1 MAWYTSPDNCI
12 NRPPMPQA
20 WKDRIVSGIPEAS
33 RVIAEALVS
42 DLQRLQRPVFL
53 ALDGYKGT
61 RLGLYLSGVTERVRA
76 AGADVIAI
84 NVNTVFRSKAELD
97 ELSRPFERPEDPAF
111 GRVFEGN
118 IEDLIDPVKV
128 RETAAHWEE
137 LKSQRGKRAVV
148 ICHGTGAALAPWEHL
163 FDRVAYAD
171 VTREQIIIRS
181 ERGEILPVG
190 EDTPAGL
197 AFKRAYYFEYPLLNR
212 HKKRLLRRM
221 DWFIDDT
228 SEHDPKLVPAD
239 VYHALISEMG
249 GRPVCFKVF
258 YMPGM
263 FGGDEFPKRF
273 NVPGL
278 PNNSW
283 DYEVS
288 VGDNHLLV
296 DVGTSSVGGASSAGT
311 APGSGAPR
319 ILELPFY
326 NLIYEQPLRL
336 LGSYSTATYPDHF
349 PIALYMQDG
358 WFPDP
363 KKPDF
368 RRTHMP
374 HHMHPDTAYSKE
386 HFNEPLGRYETY
398 YIVRADPGAC
408 TMHGFKDDADI
419 DEYVREV
426 RASAANQTEFD
437 WRKYIYEHPSRT
449 GELHQIPPGT
459 VHGTGG
465 RQVILEIDTNPSRE
479 STEYSFFIYDFCR
492 PCWNYVKN
500 DMTGKPLR
508 LHVDHG
514 LAIMRRNRRQK
525 FMAEKIRPA
534 PVCIREGKGWREM
547 SFPMYYNM
555 PYQVNRFEFEVSV
568 DDDTTIPSDG
578 RQVDS
583 FHCLSLTRGTK
594 ARVYSRRDPGNDF
607 VLEDCDTVVL
617 PASFGPYTIENQG
630 EGPCEVVKTTL
641 ITEDRSHIDK
651 AREEKDWGPG

>member
-12 NRPPMPQA
+12 NRPPL
-20 WKDRIVSGIPEAS
+20 PEAW
-33 RVIAEALVS
+33 RQRILNGLPRICRLIS
-42 DLQRLQRPVFL
+42 DTLLRDLPRLNRPCFL

-61 RLGLYLSGVTERVRA
+61 KLGPYVDGLKDLLK
-76 AGADVIAI
+76 AGGAEVALF
-84 NVNTVFRSKAELD
+84 NVNSVFRPQAEIA
-97 ELSRPFERPEDPAF
+97 EMARPYERPEDPAF
-111 GRVFEGN
+111 GWLFAGD
-118 IEDLIDPVKV
+118 IEELTDLARV
-128 RETAAHWEE
+128 RETLARWDA
-137 LKSQRGKRAVV
+137 LRSQMGQHTVV
-148 ICHGTGAALAPWEHL
+148 ICHGTGAALGPWRHR
-163 FDRVAYAD
+163 FDRVAYVD

-181 ERGEILPVG
+181 ERNEILPVG
-190 EDTPAGL
+190 GDTSVGFP
-197 AFKRAYYFEYPLLNR
+197 FKRVYYFEYPLLNR
-212 HKKRLLRRM
+212 HKKQLLRRM
-221 DWFIDDT
+221 DWFIDD
-228 SEHDPKLVPAD
+228 SQAENPKLLPAE
-239 VYHALISEMG
+239 VYHALLTEMA
-249 GRPVCFKVF
+249 GRPVGFKVF

-283 DYEVS
+283 DYEIS

-296 DVGTSSVGGASSAGT
+296 DIGADEADSSQ
-311 APGSGAPR
+311 SGAIR

-336 LGSYSTATYPDHF
+336 LGSYSAATYPDHF
-349 PIALYMQDG
+349 PIGIYMQDG

-363 KKPDF
+363 KEPDF
-368 RRTHMP
+368 HRTHMP
-374 HHMHPDTAYSKE
+374 HHLHPDTAYNKE

-419 DEYVREV
+419 DEYEREI
-426 RASAANQTEFD
+426 RRSAETHTEFD
-437 WRKYIYEHPSRT
+437 WRKYVYEHPSRT

-479 STEYSFFIYDFCR
+479 STEYSFFLYDFCR

-534 PVCIREGKGWREM
+534 PVCIRSGKGWREM

-555 PYQVNRFEFEVSV
+555 PYQINRFEFDKRIE
-568 DDDTTIPSDG
+568 DDTADA
-578 RQVDS
+578 
-583 FHCLSLTRGTK
+583 FHCLSLTLGTK
-594 ARVYSRRDPGNDF
+594 ARVVSLRDAGNDF
-607 VLEDCDTVVL
+607 ILQDCDTIVL
-617 PASFGPYTIENQG
+617 PASFGPYALENQG
-630 EGPCEVVKTTL
+630 KGRCEVIKTTL

-651 AREEKDWGPG
+651 AQEERDWGRG

>member
-12 NRPPMPQA
+12 NRPPIPQS
-20 WKDRIVSGIPEAS
+20 WKDRIVTGVAEAS
-33 RVIAEALVS
+33 RVIAEAVLS
-42 DLQRLQRPVFL
+42 DLQHLQRPVFL

-61 RLGLYLSGVTERVRA
+61 RLGLYAAELVKQVRA
-76 AGADVIAI
+76 AGAEVVSF
-84 NVNTVFRSKAELD
+84 NVNTVFRSAAKLD
-97 ELSRPFERPEDPAF
+97 EIARPFERPEDPAF
-111 GRVFEGN
+111 GWVFEGD
-118 IEDLIDPVKV
+118 IEDLTDPVKV
-128 RETAAHWEE
+128 RETAARWEE
-137 LKSQRGKRAVV
+137 LKAQRGKRTVV
-148 ICHGTGAALAPWEHL
+148 ICHGTGAALRPWSHIL
-163 FDRVAYAD
+163 DRVAYAD
-171 VTREQIIIRS
+171 ITREQIIIRS
-181 ERGEILPVG
+181 ERGELLPVG
-190 EDTPAGL
+190 ADAPGGFP
-197 AFKRAYYFEYPLLNR
+197 FKRSYYFDYPLLNR

-221 DWFIDDT
+221 DWFIDDA
-228 SEHDPKLVPAD
+228 SERDPKLVPAE
-239 VYHALISEMG
+239 VYHALISEMA
-249 GRPVCFKVF
+249 GRPICFKVF

-296 DVGTSSVGGASSAGT
+296 DIGAGGA
-311 APGSGAPR
+311 GADHATR

-336 LGSYSTATYPDHF
+336 LGSYSSATYPDHF
-349 PIALYMQDG
+349 PIAIYMQDG

-368 RRTHMP
+368 HRTHMP
-374 HHMHPDTAYSKE
+374 HHLHPDTAYNKE

-398 YIVRADPGAC
+398 YIVRADAGAC

-419 DEYVREV
+419 DEYVREI
-426 RASAANQTEFD
+426 RRSAENKTEFD
-437 WRKYIYEHPSRT
+437 WRKYLYEHPSST

-479 STEYSFFIYDFCR
+479 STEYSFFLYDFCR

-534 PVCIREGKGWREM
+534 PVCIREGKDWREM

-555 PYQVNRFEFEVSV
+555 PYQVNRLEFHTSIE
-568 DDDTTIPSDG
+568 DDTADM
-578 RQVDS
+578 
-583 FHCLSLTRGTK
+583 FHCLSLTRGTR
-594 ARVYSRRDPGNDF
+594 ARVYSQRDAGNEL
-607 VLEDCDTVVL
+607 VLEDCDTIVL
-617 PASFGPYTIENQG
+617 PACFGPYAIENQG
-630 EGPCEVVKTTL
+630 EGQCEVVKTTL
-641 ITEDRSHIDK
+641 IPEDRSYIDK
-651 AREEKDWGPG
+651 AQEEKDWGPG